1 MREREISLVDM
12 IFDILLRWRVIV
24 VAMLIGAIVLGG
36 FGYVSSYRAYNAQV
50 AEVEAAK
57 KQVEEEMAELENTIS
72 KEDAENSED
81 EEIPALDKITKKWLE
96 KKLKETQ
103 IQNIHS
109 VLLYEQAYED
119 ALAHMKED
127 VWMQAKSDRIFK
139 TELTF
144 KVSAAN
150 LERTNNIERVYED
163 AVVSGELKER
173 LAGVLKSSTAA
184 VGDVYSFARGTGSLA
199 EGGDTFRVSVSHYDE
214 AICEKLAQAV
224 KDFVEEKHTA
234 FQSSLGSHEIVVVN
248 ESVAELTDTGMWSY
262 QNQYYKDL
270 MNQKNNIDSMKAAF
284 SLHELQYYDILA
296 NGKFTELTEDAVA
309 ELEEEQASALKAE
322 EEAAEAAAAANA
334 AAALEDEN
342 SAASIVARGVTLSP
356 GISLKYIILGMILGA
371 FVLLFWYFM
380 VYILNGKLRTSD
392 NLQDIYDIPQLGQI
406 KGAVAKKKLFGFVD
420 EWIISLRDYN
430 KRKFTQKEAVELAVA
445 AVKIAAAKEGLD
457 TVYMVG
463 CDLKAHA
470 LEVCEQMKVQL
481 SKENI
486 CTEVLSN
493 VLYDAQAMS
502 DLEHAKGVV
511 LLETVGST
519 LYSEIAQE
527 LELFKR
533 QDISVLGGILV
544 E

>member
-12 IFDILLRWRVIV
+12 IFDILLHWRVIV
-24 VAMLIGAIVLGG
+24 SAMLIGAIVLGG
-36 FGYVSSYRAYNAQV
+36 FGYVSSYRAYDAQV

-57 KQVEEEMAELENTIS
+57 KQVEEEMAELKDAIA
-72 KEDAENSED
+72 KEDTDGDSDD
-81 EEIPALDKITKKWLE
+81 EEMPALDKITRRWLE

-144 KVSAAN
+144 KLSAATS
-150 LERTNNIERVYED
+150 ERTNNIERVYED

-173 LAGVLKSSTAA
+173 LAKVLKSTTAA

-214 AICEKLAQAV
+214 AICEKLAQEV
-224 KDFVEEKHTA
+224 KNFVEEKSAA
-234 FQSSLGSHEIVVVN
+234 FQESLGSHEILVVN
-248 ESVAELTDTGMWSY
+248 ESVAELTDTGMWNY

-270 MNQKNNIDSMKAAF
+270 MNQKNNIDNMKAAF
-284 SLHELQYYDILA
+284 GLYEIQYYDILA
-296 NGKFTELTEDAVA
+296 NGKLTELTEDAVA
-309 ELEEEQASALKAE
+309 EWEEEQALALKAE
-322 EEAAEAAAAANA
+322 EEATEAIT

-342 SAASIVARGVTLSP
+342 SAASIVARGVTVSP

-380 VYILNGKLRTSD
+380 VYILNGKLRASD

-406 KGAVAKKKLFGFVD
+406 KGALAKKKLFGFVD
-420 EWIISLRDYN
+420 NWIISLRDYN

-463 CDLKAHA
+463 CDLKANA
-470 LEVCEQMKVQL
+470 LEVCEQMKAQL

-486 CTEVLSN
+486 CTEVLNN

-533 QDISVLGGILV
+533 QDIHVLGGILV